1 VRAEPP
7 RQLSCLLRSGPHDPP
22 TFLTWQ
28 LRTVPG
34 GTTLRLQIDELEGS
48 SDDDAD
54 DTWLPVPAALHALLD
69 PGSSRTKLATGDQS
83 GPGSAAPTVL
93 PPNQAAVSIAIRIGQ
108 PYVVVATPS
117 PGEIA

>member
-48 SDDDAD
+48 DDD